1 MCGCTLVSL
10 FFCLPSCFLAD
21 SLQGKL
27 NRQTTLMNTTRNQK
41 EKISKIL
48 LLYASEAEEVA
59 ELPFGSVGV
68 ILGLRYTQTGDTL
81 VSAGI
86 SGSARSLLRDITP
99 PPALISAS
107 VIPNSHSDFQP
118 VQDALASLSRTDPSL
133 RVDVQEGQILV
144 HGLGAL
150 HLEIVEGRLKD
161 EWKVNFEFGR
171 RRVSYREGLG
181 FNEPTDQW
189 NLWESDVG
197 GKQISIRIPIKIRA
211 MEPDEEGDPVW
222 DGNIVL
228 DEKGKP
234 IPIPQSMSGSGSLLT
249 YVAGGISNALSNS
262 PHSSLPMTYVH
273 IQVGRLNELSCKVPS
288 IVTGATATILRRRIR
303 DAGMGPILEPFIAL
317 KISVNESNLGKVVKD
332 LTEHNGEVVELSDGT
347 NVGPSGQED
356 IGGFSDEGVYIP
368 PEWLSPSGSEISR
381 TISYGSRLKRSLEG
395 VAPLSQFLDYSS
407 RLRAISEGHGVFEM
421 SNAGFKQVSQER
433 KMEILREIGRA

>member
-1 MCGCTLVSL
+1 MNLV
-10 FFCLPSCFLAD
+10 
-21 SLQGKL
+21 
-27 NRQTTLMNTTRNQK
+27 NTNRNQK
-41 EKISKIL
+41 EKLSKIL
-48 LLYASEAEEVA
+48 LLYASEAEEVD

-68 ILGLRYTQTGDTL
+68 ILGLKYTRTGDTL
-81 VSAGI
+81 VSAGV

-107 VIPNSHSDFQP
+107 VIPHSHSDMQP

-133 RVDVQEGQILV
+133 RVDVQDGQLLV

-181 FNEPTDQW
+181 FNEPTHEW

-197 GKQISIRIPIKIRA
+197 GKHIAIKIPIKIRS
-211 MEPDEEGDPVW
+211 MEPNEEGDPVW
-222 DGNIVL
+222 DGNIVV

-234 IPIPQSMSGSGSLLT
+234 IPIPQSMPGSLLA
-249 YVAGGISNALSNS
+249 YVAEGVINALSNS
-262 PHSSLPMTYVH
+262 PHSSLPMAHVH
-273 IQVGRLNELSCKVPS
+273 VQVGRLKELTSRVPS
-288 IVTGATATILRRRIR
+288 IVTGAAATILRRRIR
-303 DAGMGPILEPFIAL
+303 DAGMGPILEPFVTL

-332 LTEHNGEVVELSDGT
+332 LTEHNGEVLELSDGT
-347 NVGPSGQED
+347 SAGPSGQED

-368 PEWLSPSGSEISR
+368 PEWLSPSGSQISC
-381 TISYGSRLKRSLEG
+381 TISYGSRMKRSLQG

-421 SNAGFKQVSQER
+421 TNAGFKQVSQER

>member
-1 MCGCTLVSL
+1 MNL
-10 FFCLPSCFLAD
+10 
-21 SLQGKL
+21 L
-27 NRQTTLMNTTRNQK
+27 NTNQNQK
-41 EKISKIL
+41 EKLSKIL
-48 LLYASEAEEVA
+48 LLYASEAEEVD

-68 ILGLRYTQTGDTL
+68 ILGLKYTRTGDTL
-81 VSAGI
+81 VSAGV
-86 SGSARSLLRDITP
+86 SESARSLLRDITP

-107 VIPNSHSDFQP
+107 VIPHSHSDLQP

-133 RVDVQEGQILV
+133 RVDAQDGQILV

-161 EWKVNFEFGR
+161 EWKVKFEFGR

-181 FNEPTDQW
+181 FNEPTHDEW

-197 GKQISIRIPIKIRA
+197 GKHISIKIPIQIRS
-211 MEPDEEGDPVW
+211 MEPNEEGDPVW
-222 DGNIVL
+222 DGNIVV

-234 IPIPQSMSGSGSLLT
+234 VPIPQSMPGSLLT
-249 YVAGGISNALSNS
+249 YVAEGILNALSNS
-262 PHSSLPMTYVH
+262 PHSSLPMAYVH
-273 IQVGRLNELSCKVPS
+273 VQVGRLKELTSRVPS

-303 DAGMGPILEPFIAL
+303 DAGMGPILEPFVAL
-317 KISVNESNLGKVVKD
+317 KISVNESSLGKVVKD
-332 LTEHNGEVVELSDGT
+332 LTEHNGEVVELSNGT

-368 PEWLSPSGSEISR
+368 PEWLSPSGSQISH
-381 TISYGSRLKRSLEG
+381 TISYGSRLKRSLQG

-407 RLRAISEGHGVFEM
+407 RLRALSEGHGVFEM
-421 SNAGFKQVSQER
+421 ANAGFKQVSQER

>member
-10 FFCLPSCFLAD
+10 FLCPPSCFLVD

-27 NRQTTLMNTTRNQK
+27 NRQTNLLNTNRNQK

-48 LLYASEAEEVA
+48 LLYASEAEEVD

-68 ILGLRYTQTGDTL
+68 ILGLKYTQTGDTL
-81 VSAGI
+81 VSAGM

-107 VIPNSHSDFQP
+107 VIPNSHSDLQP

-181 FNEPTDQW
+181 FNEPTEGW

-197 GKQISIRIPIKIRA
+197 GKPISFKIPIKIRS

-222 DGNIVL
+222 DGNTVL

-234 IPIPQSMSGSGSLLT
+234 IPIPQSMSGSLLA
-249 YVAGGISNALSNS
+249 YVAEGISNALSNS

-273 IQVGRLNELSCKVPS
+273 VQVGRLKELSCKVPS

-332 LTEHNGEVVELSDGT
+332 LTEHDGEVVELSDGT
-347 NVGPSGQED
+347 NGGPSGQED

-368 PEWLSPSGSEISR
+368 PEWLSPSGSETSR
-381 TISYGSRLKRSLEG
+381 TISYGSRLKRSLQG

-407 RLRAISEGHGVFEM
+407 RLRALSEGHGVFEM